1 LFFIGY
7 NINIVK
13 KTVYF
18 TMEAKIIST
27 INQKGGVGKSTI
39 TAILAVAAAVR
50 EKKSKVLIL
59 EVDPQRSIFSL
70 SQIEDGEIVL
80 DIGYEPKDLLKSL
93 KTAIS
98 EYSHIFID
106 TQGNINNK
114 INKQAAEIA
123 DLIIVPFGPSV
134 LDIDPAINTVSAI
147 RNTDSTAEVYG
158 LLNRVR
164 PNVKGVTECLDT
176 VGQHCKLFDS
186 YLSERVVYGRDI
198 SLVEDTNTENLQ
210 FRSIYNQFKRLIK

>member
-1 LFFIGY
+1 
-7 NINIVK
+7 
-13 KTVYF
+13 
-18 TMEAKIIST
+18 MEAKIIST

-39 TAILAVAAAVR
+39 TAVLAVATAIR
-50 EKKSKVLIL
+50 DKKSKVLVL

-70 SQIEDGEIVL
+70 SQIEDGEIAV
-80 DIGYEPKDLLKSL
+80 DIGYEPKDLLKVL
-93 KTAIS
+93 KNTIS

-106 TQGNINNK
+106 TQGNISNK

-123 DLIIVPFGPSV
+123 DLIIIPFGPSV
-134 LDIDPAINTVSAI
+134 LDIDPAINTISAI
-147 RNTDSTAEVYG
+147 NNTNTSAKIYG

-164 PNVKGVTECLDT
+164 PNVKGVAECLDT
-176 VGQHCKLFDS
+176 VGQHCDLFDS

-198 SLVEDTNTENLQ
+198 SLVEDTNVENLQ

>member
-1 LFFIGY
+1 
-7 NINIVK
+7 
-13 KTVYF
+13 
-18 TMEAKIIST
+18 MEAKIIST

-39 TAILAVAAAVR
+39 TAMLAVATALR

-70 SQIEDGEIVL
+70 SQLEDDKVVV
-80 DIGYEPKDLLKSL
+80 DIGYEPKNLLNGLKS
-93 KTAIS
+93 TIS

-106 TQGNINNK
+106 TQGNISNK

-123 DLIIVPFGPSV
+123 DLIIVPFGPTV
-134 LDIDPAINTVSAI
+134 LDLDPAINTVSAV
-147 RNTDSTAEVYG
+147 RNTESTAKIYG

-176 VGQHCKLFDS
+176 VGQHCDLFDS
-186 YLSERVVYGRDI
+186 YLSERVAYGRDI
-198 SLVEDTNTENLQ
+198 SLVEDANTENLQ